1 MLDSRS
7 LTAYPGEEQEDDI
20 DSVLANYDVD
30 QVARRDHTDFS
41 RSASKWFGY
50 SFQISSMKMIESSKK
65 KIAPEIHLMTKQ
77 KELICLVGVAF
88 IRMSNFKFRP
98 FLFLHREEK
107 TWRR

>member
-1 MLDSRS
+1 
-7 LTAYPGEEQEDDI
+7 
-20 DSVLANYDVD
+20 
-30 QVARRDHTDFS
+30 
-41 RSASKWFGY
+41 
-50 SFQISSMKMIESSKK
+50 MKMIESSKK